1 MVEPQYT
8 PLKLLLIAAENG
20 ALPGGKVGGMGD
32 VIRDVPRAL
41 AALGHDVSVLVPGY
55 QHFSRLPGA
64 VLDTVLDVAFR
75 SGSERVELWSLPAD
89 PAHPGVRCLVLEHPL
104 LAPCGPGR
112 IYCDDGPGRPF
123 ATDASKF
130 ALFCA
135 AVCTALRDGVLPW
148 PDRVHLHDW
157 HTALVPVLAR
167 FEPAFAALDALNF
180 VYTIHNLALQG
191 IRPLRGDHSA
201 LEPWFPGL
209 RYDYAFI
216 GDPRYPDC
224 FNPMRA
230 GIRLCRK
237 VHAVSPTYAW
247 EIQHH
252 AGEGLA
258 EDLRQAQREGRLEG
272 ILNGCEYPGPVAG
285 SVDFRALLA
294 AIRAELKRW
303 REGAAADCAQR
314 AANTLERWRR
324 RKRPATL
331 VTSVGRLTEQK
342 VRLLRLAVSDGRSV
356 LEHLLDRLGRRSLFL
371 MLGSGDPALEDF
383 FAGVSARADNFVFLR
398 GFSEGLSEQLYA
410 GGDLFLMP
418 SSFEPCGISQMLAMR
433 AGQPCLV
440 HAVGGLADTVRD
452 GVDGFAFSGADEAE
466 QVQRLLRRFDQVLT
480 LRTTDPVA
488 WNRVCAGAA
497 AVRFGWAEVAR
508 AYESRLYY
516 DGATD

>member
-1 MVEPQYT
+1 MAVPEHR
-8 PLKLLLIAAENG
+8 PLKLLLVAAENG

-41 AALGHDVSVLVPGY
+41 TALGHEVSVLLPGY

-64 VLDTVLDVAFR
+64 TLDTVLEVAFR
-75 SGSERVELWSLPAD
+75 NDSERVELWSLPAD
-89 PAHPGVRCLVLEHPL
+89 PAHPGLRCQVLEHPL

-123 ATDASKF
+123 ATDASRF

-135 AVCTALRDGVLPW
+135 AAATALRDGALAW

-167 FEPAFAALDALNF
+167 FEPRFAALDELHF

-191 IRPLRGDHSA
+191 IRPLRGDDSA
-201 LEPWFPGL
+201 LEAWFPGL

-230 GIRLCRK
+230 GIRLSRK
-237 VHAVSPTYAW
+237 VHAVSPTYAR
-247 EIQHH
+247 EIQDH

-258 EDLRQAQREGRLEG
+258 QDLRQARREGRLEG
-272 ILNGCEYPGPVAG
+272 ILNGCEYPQPGPAAVG
-285 SVDFRALLA
+285 FDALLA

-303 REGAAADCAQR
+303 QQGAAADSAAQ
-314 AANTLERWRR
+314 AALKVDRWRR

-331 VTSVGRLTEQK
+331 VTSVGRVTDQK
-342 VRLLRLAVSDGRSV
+342 VRLLRLPCADGRSV
-356 LEHLLDRLGRRSLFL
+356 LEHLLDRLGSRGLFL
-371 MLGSGDPALEDF
+371 MLGSGAGELEAF
-383 FAGVSARADNFVFLR
+383 FAAVSARTDNFVFLR
-398 GFSEGLSEQLYA
+398 GFSESLSDKLYA

-440 HAVGGLADTVRD
+440 HAVGGLADTVDD
-452 GVDGFAFSGADEAE
+452 GVNGFAFSGADEAE
-466 QVQRLLRRFDQVLT
+466 QARHLLQRFDQVLA
-480 LRTTDPVA
+480 LRAAVPAA
-488 WNRVCAGAA
+488 WDHVCKEAA
-497 AVRFGWAEVAR
+497 AARFGWAEVAR
-508 AYESRLYY
+508 AYETRLYQ
-516 DGATD
+516 

>member
-1 MVEPQYT
+1 MTELQHR
-8 PLKLLLIAAENG
+8 PLKLLLLAAENG

-41 AALGHDVSVLVPGY
+41 AALGHQVSVLLPGY
-55 QHFSRLPGA
+55 QHFSQLPGA
-64 VLDTVLDVAFR
+64 TLDTVLEVAFR
-75 SGSERVELWSLPAD
+75 NGSERMELWSLADD
-89 PAHPGVRCLVLEHPL
+89 PAHPGLRCLILEHPL

-123 ATDASKF
+123 ASDASKF

-135 AVCTALRDGVLPW
+135 AAATALRDGVLPW

-167 FEPAFAALDALNF
+167 FEPEFAVLDELHF

-191 IRPLRGDHSA
+191 IRPLRGDESA
-201 LEPWFPGL
+201 LEAWFPRM
-209 RYDYAFI
+209 RYDYAFV

-237 VHAVSPTYAW
+237 VHAVSPTYAR
-247 EIQHH
+247 EIQAS

-258 EDLRQAQREGRLEG
+258 QDLQEAARDGRLEG
-272 ILNGCEYPGPVAG
+272 ILNGCEYPQPGPEPVAF
-285 SVDFRALLA
+285 STLLT

-303 REGAAADCAQR
+303 QQGVAADYAVQ
-314 AANTLERWRR
+314 AASKVDRWRR

-331 VTSVGRLTEQK
+331 VTSVGRLTDQK
-342 VRLLRLAVSDGRSV
+342 VRLLRLPCSDGRSV
-356 LEHLLDRLGRRSLFL
+356 LEHLLDRLGHRGLFL
-371 MLGSGDPALEDF
+371 LLGSGDPELEAF
-383 FAGVSARADNFVFLR
+383 FATVSARRDNFVFLR
-398 GFSEGLSEQLYA
+398 GFSEALSEKLYA
-410 GGDLFLMP
+410 TGDLFLMP

-440 HAVGGLADTVRD
+440 HSVGGLADTVRD
-452 GVDGFAFSGADEAE
+452 GVNGFAFGGADEKE
-466 QVQRLLRRFDQVLT
+466 QARHLLQRFDQALT
-480 LRTTDPVA
+480 LRTADPA
-488 WNRVCAGAA
+488 EWDEICAA
-497 AVRFGWAEVAR
+497 AAAARFEWAGVAR
-508 AYESRLYY
+508 AYESRLYR
-516 DGATD
+516 

>member
-1 MVEPQYT
+1 MAGPQHK

-41 AALGHDVSVLVPGY
+41 AALGHDVAVLVPGY

-64 VLDTVLDVAFR
+64 VLDRVLEVDFR
-75 SGSERVELWSLPAD
+75 SGNERVELWSLAAD
-89 PAHPGVRCLVLEHPL
+89 PAHPGLRCQVLEHPL

-135 AVCTALRDGVLPW
+135 AVATALRDGVLPW

-167 FEPAFAALDALNF
+167 YEPGFAALDTLNF

-191 IRPLRGDHSA
+191 IRPLRDDDSA
-201 LEPWFPGL
+201 LEAWFPRL

-237 VHAVSPTYAW
+237 VHAVSPTYAR
-247 EIQHH
+247 EIQSH

-258 EDLRQAQREGRLEG
+258 EDLQQAQREGRLEG
-272 ILNGCEYPGPVAG
+272 ILNGCEYPGPG
-285 SVDFRALLA
+285 SGPIEFNALLA
-294 AIRAELKRW
+294 VIRAQLKRW
-303 REGAAADCAQR
+303 QQGAAADCALQ
-314 AANTLERWRR
+314 AADKVGRWRR
-324 RKRPATL
+324 RKRPTLL
-331 VTSVGRLTEQK
+331 VTSVGRLTDQK
-342 VRLLRLAVSDGRSV
+342 VRLLRLAALDGRSV
-356 LEHLLDRLGRRSLFL
+356 LEQLLDRLGRRGLFL

-383 FAGVSARADNFVFLR
+383 FADVSTRADNFVFLR
-398 GFSEGLSEQLYA
+398 GFSEPLSEQLYA

-452 GVDGFAFSGADEAE
+452 GVDGFAFSGVDEAE
-466 QVQRLLRRFDQVLT
+466 QSRQLLQRFDQVLT
-480 LRTTDPVA
+480 LHAVDPVA
-488 WNRVCAGAA
+488 WSRVCKEAA
-497 AVRFGWAEVAR
+497 TARFGWAEVAL
-508 AYESRLYY
+508 AYEDLLYR
-516 DGATD
+516 

>member
-1 MVEPQYT
+1 MAVSEHR
-8 PLKLLLIAAENG
+8 PLKLLLVAAENG

-41 AALGHDVSVLVPGY
+41 AARGHAVSVLVPGY
-55 QHFSRLPGA
+55 QQFSHLPGA
-64 VLDTVLDVAFR
+64 TLDAVLEVAFR
-75 SGSERVELWSLPAD
+75 SGSERVALWSLPAD
-89 PAHPGVRCLVLEHPL
+89 PAHPGVRCQVLEHPL

-112 IYCDDGPGRPF
+112 IYCDDGPERPF

-135 AVCTALRDGVLPW
+135 AVATALRDGALPW

-167 FEPAFAALDALNF
+167 FEPGFAALDELSF

-191 IRPLRGDHSA
+191 IRPLRDDESA
-201 LEPWFPGL
+201 LEAWFPRL
-209 RYDYAFI
+209 RYDYASI

-237 VHAVSPTYAW
+237 VHAVSPTYAR
-247 EIQHH
+247 EIQAE

-258 EDLRQAQREGRLEG
+258 GDLQQAHREGRLQG
-272 ILNGCEYPGPVAG
+272 ILNGCEYPQPGSGPVEFA
-285 SVDFRALLA
+285 ALLA
-294 AIRAELKRW
+294 TIRAELKRW
-303 REGAAADCAQR
+303 RQGPHADSAVQAAGK
-314 AANTLERWRR
+314 LERWRR

-342 VRLLRLAVSDGRSV
+342 VRLLCLPCSDGRSV
-356 LEHLLDRLGRRSLFL
+356 LEHLLQRLGRRGLLL
-371 MLGSGDPALEDF
+371 MLGSGDPTLEAF
-383 FAGVSARADNFVFLR
+383 FSAICARADNFVFLC
-398 GFSEGLSEQLYA
+398 GFSEPLSEQLYA

-452 GVDGFAFSGADEAE
+452 EVNGFAFSGDNEAE
-466 QVQRLLRRFDQVLT
+466 QAQHLLQRFDQVLA
-480 LRTTDPVA
+480 LRADDPAA
-488 WNRVCAGAA
+488 WQRVCREAA
-497 AVRFGWAEVAR
+497 AARFGWAEVAR
-508 AYESRLYY
+508 AYEERLYR
-516 DGATD
+516 

>member
-1 MVEPQYT
+1 MAGPQHKA
-8 PLKLLLIAAENG
+8 LKLLLIAAENG

-32 VIRDVPRAL
+32 VIRDLPRAL
-41 AALGHDVSVLVPGY
+41 AALGHEVSVLVPGY

-64 VLDTVLDVAFR
+64 VLDTVLEVDFR
-75 SGSERVELWSLPAD
+75 SGSERVELWSLPVD
-89 PAHPGVRCLVLEHPL
+89 RAHPGVRCQVLEHPL
-104 LAPCGPGR
+104 LAPCGAGR

-135 AVCTALRDGVLPW
+135 AAATALRDGVLAL

-167 FEPAFAALDALNF
+167 FEPEFAALNTLNF

-191 IRPLRGDHSA
+191 IRPLRDDDSA
-201 LEPWFPGL
+201 LESWFPRL

-230 GIRLCRK
+230 AIRLCRK
-237 VHAVSPTYAW
+237 VHAVSPTYAR
-247 EIQHH
+247 EIQNH

-285 SVDFRALLA
+285 PVEFSALLA
-294 AIRAELKRW
+294 VIRAELKRW
-303 REGAAADCAQR
+303 RQGAAADCALR
-314 AANTLERWRR
+314 AANTVERWRR
-324 RKRPATL
+324 RKRPTTL

-342 VRLLRLAVSDGRSV
+342 VRLLRLAALDGRSV
-356 LEHLLDRLGRRSLFL
+356 LEHLLDRLGRRGLFL
-371 MLGSGDPALEDF
+371 LLGSGDPALEDF
-383 FAGVSARADNFVFLR
+383 FAEVSLRTENFVFLR
-398 GFSEGLSEQLYA
+398 GFSEPLSEQLYA

-452 GVDGFAFSGADEAE
+452 GVDGFAFSGLDESE
-466 QVQRLLRRFDQVLT
+466 QVAQLLLRFDQVLT
-480 LRTTDPVA
+480 LRTADPA
-488 WNRVCAGAA
+488 GWNRVCKEAA
-497 AVRFGWAEVAR
+497 AVRFGWAEVAG
-508 AYESRLYY
+508 AYESRLYQ
-516 DGATD
+516 DPDRA

>member
-1 MVEPQYT
+1 MAVSEHR
-8 PLKLLLIAAENG
+8 PLKLLLVAAENG

-32 VIRDVPRAL
+32 VMRDVPRAL
-41 AALGHDVSVLVPGY
+41 AALGHEVSVLVPGY
-55 QHFSRLPGA
+55 QQFSRLPGA
-64 VLDTVLDVAFR
+64 TLDTVLDVAFR

-89 PAHPGVRCLVLEHPL
+89 PAHPGLRCQVLEHPL

-112 IYCDDGPGRPF
+112 IYCDDGPERPF
-123 ATDASKF
+123 ATDASRF

-135 AVCTALRDGVLPW
+135 AVATALRDGVLPW

-167 FEPAFAALDALNF
+167 FEPGFAALDELNF

-191 IRPLRGDHSA
+191 IRPLRDDESA
-201 LEPWFPGL
+201 LEAWFPRL
-209 RYDYAFI
+209 RYDYAFV

-237 VHAVSPTYAW
+237 VHAVSPTYAR
-247 EIQHH
+247 EIQNH

-258 EDLRQAQREGRLEG
+258 EDLRQANAEGRLQG
-272 ILNGCEYPGPVAG
+272 ILNGCEYPQSDSGPVEFG
-285 SVDFRALLA
+285 ALLA
-294 AIRAELKRW
+294 TIGAELERW
-303 REGAAADCAQR
+303 QQGPHADSAEQAAGKLD
-314 AANTLERWRR
+314 RWRR

-331 VTSVGRLTEQK
+331 VTSVGRLTDQK
-342 VRLLRLAVSDGRSV
+342 VRLLRLSCADGRSV
-356 LEHLLDRLGRRSLFL
+356 LEHLLDRLGGRGLFL
-371 MLGSGDPALEDF
+371 MLGSGDPGLEAF
-383 FAGVSARADNFVFLR
+383 FAAVSTRVDNFVFLR
-398 GFSEGLSEQLYA
+398 GFSEPLSEQLYA

-452 GVDGFAFSGADEAE
+452 GVNGFAFSGIDDADQARHLI
-466 QVQRLLRRFDQVLT
+466 QRFDEVLT
-480 LRTTDPVA
+480 LRAVDPVT
-488 WNRVCAGAA
+488 WSLVCGEAA
-497 AVRFGWAEVAR
+497 AARFGWAEVAR
-508 AYESRLYY
+508 AYEERLYQ
-516 DGATD
+516 

>member
-1 MVEPQYT
+1 MTEVASGHK
-8 PLKLLLIAAENG
+8 PLQLLLIAAENA

-41 AALGHDVSVLVPGY
+41 AALGHEVVVLVPGY

-64 VLDTVLDVAFR
+64 RLDALIEVAFR
-75 SGSERVELWSLPAD
+75 NGTEHVELWSLPTA
-89 PAHPGVRCLVLEHPL
+89 PVHAGLRYKVLEHPL

-112 IYCDDGPGRPF
+112 IYCDDGPERPF

-135 AVCTALRDGVLPW
+135 ATASALRDGILTR

-167 FEPAFAALDALNF
+167 FEPMYSALNDLYF

-191 IRPLRGDHSA
+191 VRPLRGDESA
-201 LEPWFPGL
+201 LEAWFPHL

-230 GIRLCRK
+230 GIRLSRK
-237 VHAVSPTYAW
+237 VHAVSPTYAD
-247 EIQHH
+247 EIQGH

-258 EDLRQAQREGRLEG
+258 DDLRQAHQEGRLEG
-272 ILNGCEYPGPVAG
+272 ILNGCDYSIPTQAP
-285 SVDFRALLA
+285 VDFPSLLA
-294 AIRAELKRW
+294 AIRAELALW
-303 REGAAADCAQR
+303 RNGITDKSQVR
-314 AANTLERWRR
+314 VKLDKWRR
-324 RKRPATL
+324 RKRPSML
-331 VTSVGRLTEQK
+331 MTSVGRLTDQK
-342 VRLLRLAVSDGRSV
+342 VRLLRRPADDGRSV
-356 LEHLLDRLGRRSLFL
+356 LEHLLDRLGRRGLFV
-371 MLGSGDPALEDF
+371 MLGSGDPQMEAF
-383 FAGVSARADNFVFLR
+383 FAEMSSRSDNFIFLC
-398 GFSEGLSEQLYA
+398 GFSEPLSETLYA

-452 GVDGFAFSGADEAE
+452 GVNGFAFSGADEAE
-466 QVQRLLRRFDQVLT
+466 QAAGLLQCFEHVLD
-480 LRTTDPVA
+480 LRTTDPAA
-488 WNRVCAGAA
+488 WERIRKAA
-497 AVRFGWAEVAR
+497 AAARFSWAEVAR
-508 AYESRLYY
+508 AYEARLYH
-516 DGATD
+516 